1 MGTKS
6 VVAKGLLGRVF
17 GGVSSIAVI
26 HAALFWTAY
35 FMCGG
40 ARDSVKGLWKGITS
54 SGGTWASILKWLGFP
69 LSEIS
74 ASGAGFVI
82 LMIVNSLLW
91 GAVLGGLIGWVSG
104 RKR

>member
-1 MGTKS
+1 MGAKS

-17 GGVSSIAVI
+17 GGASSIAVI

-40 ARDSVKGLWKGITS
+40 ARDSVKGLWKGLTS
-54 SGGTWASILKWLGFP
+54 AGGTWASLLKTLGFP
-69 LSEIS
+69 LSQIS

-91 GAVLGGLIGWVSG
+91 GAVLGGVIGWVLG